1 MTQVMTG
8 TVSGYTGGTSAIQP
22 ELWSSMVQVPL
33 YKSLVALEVANMK
46 LSDTVKYADTVHVP
60 RFASL
65 SAQTYTPGLTLSA
78 SLQDWAFDNLVVSSY
93 KHVTFYVDDAYE
105 LTVNVS
111 QARELATEAAYQLKN
126 KIDQDVFKNITGTDG
141 FYTADNQDI
150 LGGTNGAPV
159 SAGSANIINI
169 FSGARK
175 FLRQNDVEET
185 GDWCAVV
192 TPQVASYIETKAATV
207 GFNVADATLRNGYAG
222 DFMGFQVYVS
232 NNLPSGNL
240 SAISPAAGSTAS
252 NQAAIGNRGGPSGAN
267 ASGTTPARACYF
279 GKKGT
284 IDVVMMRAPALEI
297 RKKDDLIGSNYITWT
312 VYGSALFL
320 NNAKRGINLSM
331 PTAFTG

>member
-1 MTQVMTG
+1 MTG
-8 TVSGYTGGTSAIQP
+8 SVSGYTGGTSAIQP

-33 YKSLVALEVANMK
+33 YKSLVALEVANMR

-78 SLQDWAFDNLVVSSY
+78 SLQDWAFDNLIVSSY

-126 KIDQDVFKNITGTDG
+126 KIDQDVFKKITGSSG
-141 FYTADNQDI
+141 FMNVAQRDI
-150 LGGTNGAPV
+150 FSGSSSSAPI
-159 SAGSANIINI
+159 SAGSANIINV
-169 FSGARK
+169 FAGARK
-175 FLRQNDVEET
+175 YLRQNDVEET

-192 TPQVASYIETKAATV
+192 TPTIAAAIETKAATV

-222 DFMGFQVYVS
+222 DFMGFQVYIS

-240 SAISPAAGSTAS
+240 SAISPATGSAAQVAAGSH
-252 NQAAIGNRGGPSGAN
+252 GPSGAN
-267 ASGTTPARACYF
+267 ASGTTPGRAIYF

-312 VYGSALFL
+312 VYGSAVFL
-320 NNAKRGINLSM
+320 NNARRGINMSM

>member
-1 MTQVMTG
+1 MTQVYTG
-8 TVSGYTGGTSAIQP
+8 AVSGYTGGTSAIQP
-22 ELWSSMVQVPL
+22 ELWSSMVQAPL
-33 YKSLVALEVANMK
+33 YKSLVALEVASMR
-46 LSDTVKYADTVHVP
+46 LSDTVKFADTIHVP
-60 RFASL
+60 RFSSL

-78 SLQDWAFDNLVVSSY
+78 TLQDWAFDNLVVSAY

-111 QARELATEAAYQLKN
+111 QARELATEAAYQLRDV
-126 KIDQDVFKNITGTDG
+126 IDRDVFKNITGTDG
-141 FYTADNQDI
+141 FYTADNADI
-150 LGGTNGAPV
+150 LGGVNGAPV

-169 FSGARK
+169 FAGARK
-175 FLRQNDVEET
+175 FLRQCNVEEN

-192 TPQVASYIETKAATV
+192 TPQVASYVETKAANV

-222 DFMGFQVYVS
+222 DFMGFQIYIT

-252 NQAAIGNRGGPSGAN
+252 NNSAKGNLGGPSGGN
-267 ASGTTPARACYF
+267 ASGTTPGRATYF

-297 RKKDDLIGSNYITWT
+297 RKKDDLIGSNFITWT
-312 VYGSALFL
+312 VYGSNVFA